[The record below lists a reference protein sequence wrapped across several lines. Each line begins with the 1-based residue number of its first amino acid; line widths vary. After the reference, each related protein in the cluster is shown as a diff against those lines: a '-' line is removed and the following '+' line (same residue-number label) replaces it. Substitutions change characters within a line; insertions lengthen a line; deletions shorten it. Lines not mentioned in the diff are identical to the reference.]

1 MDNAITPIYIALTS
15 IPSRMES
22 PLFESHLTSL
32 CQQSLPVEHVILSV
46 PPYYP
51 RTKETLNQSFLEQ
64 WREQF
69 GDLLYIHE
77 LETDYGPASKFI
89 GPLLLHKQGVI
100 DLDQSILII
109 VDDDH
114 HYDTRMSSIY
124 HEFFQHYPE
133 IHIAT
138 GNNKIYFFANNQL
151 KYEDISN
158 LAYVPNEKRQLCGFM
173 SFAFRWTEFYI
184 HTLLQYTLKVLE
196 LYPESFYH
204 DEGILLNFILGL
216 DMKVYYIQFLFVD
229 RLQEEM
235 IHALCLKENVLLF
248 RKRIEKTIRD
258 YTLSHR
264 LLGEDMKYYTYRTLM
279 GYRS

>member
-1 MDNAITPIYIALTS
+1 MNRPIYIAFTS
-15 IPSRMES
+15 IPSRMKS
-22 PLFESHLTSL
+22 PLFESHLKSL
-32 CQQSLPVEHVILSV
+32 IQQSIPVERVILSI
-46 PPYYP
+46 PSYYP
-51 RTKETLNQSFLEQ
+51 RTNETLDKSFLDT
-64 WREQF
+64 WRERYR
-69 GDLLYIHE
+69 DVLYIYE
-77 LETDYGPASKFI
+77 LEKDYGPASKFI
-89 GPLLLHKQGVI
+89 GPLLLHNQGVI
-100 DLDQSILII
+100 HLDQSILII

-114 HYDTRMSSIY
+114 HYDTRMASIY
-124 HEFFQHYPE
+124 HDFFQLYPE

-173 SFAFRWTEFYI
+173 SFAFQWTELYSQ
-184 HTLLQYTLKVLE
+184 TLLHYTLQLLE

-204 DEGILLNFILGL
+204 DEGILLNFVLGL
-216 DMKVYYIQFLFVD
+216 DLKVYYIQFLFVD
-229 RLQEEM
+229 RTQDEM
-235 IHALCLKENVLLF
+235 AHALCLRDNVLLF